1 MITLADSSE
10 RAESTLAKIKVVGV
24 GGCGCN
30 SVKMMALK
38 GVPLNVELIALNTD
52 AQSLDGIDSELG
64 IKKIYVGSKK
74 LGAGAKPEIGQKVV
88 EEARAKIE
96 EVLSGA
102 DLVFVTA
109 GLGKGTGTGGAP
121 VVANIAKS
129 LGALVIAVVFTPF
142 RNQGKRALQIAEE
155 GLKNLKEVSDTV
167 LAISNEK
174 LLNSVGK
181 YDIQEAFDFGNEVLY
196 NAVKGIT
203 DIISK
208 PGLVNVDFMDVKTV
222 MSDTGNALLG
232 TGIARG
238 EHRAIEATQKAIS
251 HPLVEGVSIDGAKN
265 VLINIVAGKLSLTEV
280 DEAIKVITDRTGD
293 DINLIY
299 GVVKDETM
307 GEDFMVTV
315 IATGIDTV
323 SVSPKKTPPM
333 PRRVTPVYDIDDEGI
348 NYKETETKRPAYLRR
363 GVVIENKGEV
373 SDFDNKKT
381 LEGKPPFLR
390 NVMD

>member
-10 RAESTLAKIKVVGV
+10 RAESTLARIKVVGV

-30 SVKMMALK
+30 SIKMMALK
-38 GVPLNVELIALNTD
+38 SVPLNVDLIAVNTD
-52 AQSLDGIDSELG
+52 AQTLDRLGDELG
-64 IKKIYVGSKK
+64 IKKVYVGNKK
-74 LGAGAKPEIGQKVV
+74 LGAGARPDIGQKAV
-88 EEARAKIE
+88 EEARGKIE
-96 EVLSGA
+96 EILAGA

-167 LAISNEK
+167 IAISNER
-174 LLNSVGK
+174 LLSSVGK
-181 YDIQEAFDFGNEVLY
+181 RDIQEAFDFGNEVLY
-196 NAVKGIT
+196 NAVRGIT

-208 PGLVNVDFMDVKTV
+208 PGLVNVDFMDIKTV

-232 TGIARG
+232 TGIASG

-251 HPLVEGVSIDGAKN
+251 HPLVEGISIDGAKN
-265 VLINIVAGKLSLTEV
+265 VLINIAASRVNLEEIN
-280 DEAIKVITDRTGD
+280 EAIKVITERTGD

-299 GVVKDETM
+299 GVVIDEAM
-307 GEDFMVTV
+307 NDDFMVTV
-315 IATGIDTV
+315 IATGMDTA
-323 SVSPKKTPPM
+323 STPPKKTPPR
-333 PRRVTPVYDIDDEGI
+333 PERVRTVYDISDERVD
-348 NYKETETKRPAYLRR
+348 YKEAEYKKPAYLRR
-363 GVVIENKGEV
+363 GIPISKNEEMTNE
-373 SDFDNKKT
+373 FKKIVD
-381 LEGKPPFLR
+381 EKPPFLR

>member
-1 MITLADSSE
+1 
-10 RAESTLAKIKVVGV
+10 
-24 GGCGCN
+24 
-30 SVKMMALK
+30 
-38 GVPLNVELIALNTD
+38 
-52 AQSLDGIDSELG
+52 
-64 IKKIYVGSKK
+64 
-74 LGAGAKPEIGQKVV
+74 
-88 EEARAKIE
+88 
-96 EVLSGA
+96 
-102 DLVFVTA
+102 
-109 GLGKGTGTGGAP
+109 
-121 VVANIAKS
+121 
-129 LGALVIAVVFTPF
+129 
-142 RNQGKRALQIAEE
+142 
-155 GLKNLKEVSDTV
+155 
-167 LAISNEK
+167 

-333 PRRVTPVYDIDDEGI
+333 PRRVTPVYEVDDERI

-381 LEGKPPFLR
+381 LEEKPPFLR